1 MKRPFALIGFL
12 VLVLGGG
19 MIIGFISQPGEW
31 YAALEKPPFNP
42 PNWIFAPVW
51 SSLYVLIAI
60 AGYRT
65 WVSYPASSAMRLW
78 IVQLVLNFLWTPIFF
93 TLHLPGAALVVL
105 LLMLASIVGFIAASG
120 PQDRASALLFL
131 PYALWVAFAGALN
144 AAIWWLN

>member
-1 MKRPFALIGFL
+1 
-12 VLVLGGG
+12 

>member
-1 MKRPFALIGFL
+1 
-12 VLVLGGG
+12 
-19 MIIGFISQPGEW
+19 MIIGYISQPGEW

-65 WVSYPASSAMRLW
+65 WVSHPASSAMRLW

>member
-1 MKRPFALIGFL
+1 
-12 VLVLGGG
+12 
-19 MIIGFISQPGEW
+19 MIIGYISQPGEW

>member
-1 MKRPFALIGFL
+1 
-12 VLVLGGG
+12 

-105 LLMLASIVGFIAASG
+105 LLMLASIVGFIAACG